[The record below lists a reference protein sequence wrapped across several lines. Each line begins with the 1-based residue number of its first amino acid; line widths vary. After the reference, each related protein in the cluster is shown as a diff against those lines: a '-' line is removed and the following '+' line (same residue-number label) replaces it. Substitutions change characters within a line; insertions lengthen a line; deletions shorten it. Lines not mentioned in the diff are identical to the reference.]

1 MKLIAL
7 TAVFALVSTVA
18 VGEMLINSCVLKWV
32 KYEKTHASGLV
43 QRNGLVTET
52 DCASACELDNGCLN
66 VDFNFEEKSCW
77 FGSQLNPP
85 KSADPSANHWN
96 LVRDCTNENLAL
108 KKKAT
113 QSSTLASDIAG
124 LASYAVDGVA
134 DGDWTHKSCA
144 HTENESPAWWAV
156 DLGEETKVG
165 RVRITSR
172 NMLAERLSNFYIGL
186 TNVSPWT
193 SAPRLST
200 SSICIYSAGYPPAN
214 VPTNFICDPG
224 TESGRYLFVLLKNQN
239 YLTICELEAY
249 DH

>member
-1 MKLIAL
+1 M
-7 TAVFALVSTVA
+7 
-18 VGEMLINSCVLKWV
+18 
-32 KYEKTHASGLV
+32 
-43 QRNGLVTET
+43 
-52 DCASACELDNGCLN
+52 
-66 VDFNFEEKSCW
+66 
-77 FGSQLNPP
+77 
-85 KSADPSANHWN
+85 PSM
-96 LVRDCTNENLAL
+96 
-108 KKKAT
+108 
-113 QSSTLASDIAG
+113 
-124 LASYAVDGVA
+124 DGVA

-144 HTENESPAWWAV
+144 HTENELPAWWAV